1 MIAQGGTGRPALEIL
16 RGCQDLDIDYTDST
30 ANNLQV
36 LEQLLDN
43 KKVQWYQVIEGKLSE
58 LLEYHLPD
66 DESKQRLLQEKGN
79 TISYWQAD
87 YKNMRPFLTGYN
99 IVVIDFRSVE
109 IGFELRHI
117 TSKLKDG
124 GLLILGSIN
133 AINPV
138 TSTGRCSPNIPDSTK
153 MFLERWFEEIP
164 CEDALESYAHI
175 YKETRNKHQYA
186 VSNFSVWRKKD
197 TNEDIENDD
206 TFTKLVEV
214 DAPTMGNDFEKD
226 AQLLNS
232 YDKFHFGT
240 GLLGVANFPKRMAEV
255 CIEACK
261 RYGAKLECA
270 LDAGCGP
277 GGTALDL
284 CSAFNMVKLKL
295 SIWFCQ
301 FTNFCRWKP
310 MTFHIHLWT

>member
-138 TSTGRCSPNIPDSTK
+138 TSTGRCSPNIPDATK
-153 MFLERWFEEIP
+153 MFLGMPLGIP
-164 CEDALESYAHI
+164 LEMLFRI
-175 YKETRNKHQYA
+175 
-186 VSNFSVWRKKD
+186 
-197 TNEDIENDD
+197 
-206 TFTKLVEV
+206 
-214 DAPTMGNDFEKD
+214 
-226 AQLLNS
+226 
-232 YDKFHFGT
+232 
-240 GLLGVANFPKRMAEV
+240 
-255 CIEACK
+255 
-261 RYGAKLECA
+261 
-270 LDAGCGP
+270 
-277 GGTALDL
+277 
-284 CSAFNMVKLKL
+284 
-295 SIWFCQ
+295 
-301 FTNFCRWKP
+301 
-310 MTFHIHLWT
+310 